1 MPGAGLLPITRGGGL
16 ERCQSGR
23 LGQSRKLLWVQA
35 YRGFE
40 SHPLRQ
46 KVEVGYLAVGRAE
59 GDFMP
64 FATVQSLP
72 WHPQRGL
79 R

>member
-1 MPGAGLLPITRGGGL
+1 
-16 ERCQSGR
+16 
-23 LGQSRKLLWVQA
+23 
-35 YRGFE
+35 
-40 SHPLRQ
+40 
-46 KVEVGYLAVGRAE
+46 VEVGYLAVGRAE

>member
-1 MPGAGLLPITRGGGL
+1 MVRENTGHFNGFFMGADPDGLAIGG
-16 ERCQSGR
+16 
-23 LGQSRKLLWVQA
+23 
-35 YRGFE
+35 
-40 SHPLRQ
+40 HPLRQ

>member
-1 MPGAGLLPITRGGGL
+1 MGADPDGLAIGG
-16 ERCQSGR
+16 
-23 LGQSRKLLWVQA
+23 
-35 YRGFE
+35 
-40 SHPLRQ
+40 HPLRQ